1 MSTVEKREVR
11 DLSDLQADGKDDA
24 PLDPVAEKTATL
36 VRRVGLLFFG
46 GLGFAIFLP
55 ILIGVGRGIAQ
66 DRVWD
71 PDSGLPAVKT
81 WAGDSCVS
89 EARRLMLDA
98 PRHTKLVRVWAEP
111 YREWQTRCKNEHAEL
126 YKILRDTR
134 EELRRKELS
143 PAPAAA
149 PAAPKAP

>member
-11 DLSDLQADGKDDA
+11 DLSDLQADDKDDA

-36 VRRVGLLFFG
+36 VRRVGLLFFA
-46 GLGFAIFLP
+46 GLGLAIFAP
-55 ILIGVGRGIAQ
+55 ILIGVGKGIAN

-81 WAGDSCVS
+81 WEGDRCVA

-111 YREWQTRCKNEHAEL
+111 YREWQTRCTKDHAEL

-134 EELRRKELS
+134 EELRRKELT
-143 PAPAAA
+143 PAPA
-149 PAAPKAP
+149 PTPTP